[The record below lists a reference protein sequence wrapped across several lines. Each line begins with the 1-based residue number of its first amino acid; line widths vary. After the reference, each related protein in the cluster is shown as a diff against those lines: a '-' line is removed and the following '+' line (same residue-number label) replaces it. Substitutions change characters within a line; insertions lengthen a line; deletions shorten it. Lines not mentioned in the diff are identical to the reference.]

1 MRNAF
6 GGLFGYAGD
15 HHPGIAVANQN
26 DVVQVFILEHSEHVL
41 DVGIQSDLGA
51 HQVLALS
58 KSG

>member
-1 MRNAF
+1 MRSAAF
-6 GGLFGYAGD
+6 SATPD
-15 HHPGIAVANQN
+15 HHSGIAVANEN

-51 HQVLALS
+51 HQVMALP